1 MSTNVQTLLIGLFN
15 NAPISKTLG
24 IVLEYNAAGEAV
36 CRWSRKPEFDHGGRD
51 THGGVIA
58 TLLDTAGWFTAAAQC
73 GGAVLTSDIHVR
85 LLQAAKQRDLVATA
99 RIVRMGAKSIVAEM
113 KVSSSDD
120 DLIATATAAFARMGD
135 LPVR

>member
-15 NAPISKTLG
+15 NAPISKALG

-36 CRWSRKPEFDHGGRD
+36 CRWSRKPEFDHGGGD

-58 TLLDTAGWFTAAAQC
+58 TLLDTAGWFTAAAQS
-73 GGAVLTSDIHVR
+73 GQAVLTSDIHVR
-85 LLQAAKQRDLVATA
+85 LLQAAKHRDLVATGS
-99 RIVRMGAKSIVAEM
+99 IVRMGAKSIVAEM
-113 KVSSSDD
+113 KVSSADG